1 MGTLK
6 IDILGTSFAI
16 SANEDDAY
24 LKKLL
29 SYYTR
34 IAEEIEKSSNLKDS
48 AQIAIL
54 SGIMICDELYKEK
67 SKNIQNSKSNANN
80 AELDAEAERL
90 TIEMI
95 KKIDQALK

>member
-1 MGTLK
+1 VGTLK

-16 SANEDDAY
+16 NANEDDAY
-24 LKKLL
+24 LTKLL

-34 IAEEIEKSSNLKDS
+34 ISDEIGKSSNLKDPV
-48 AQIAIL
+48 QIAIL

-67 SKNIQNSKSNANN
+67 SLNARFSKEHGSDS
-80 AELDAEAERL
+80 DAEAERL
-90 TIEMI
+90 TEEMI

>member
-67 SKNIQNSKSNANN
+67 SKNIQNFK
-80 AELDAEAERL
+80 
-90 TIEMI
+90 I
-95 KKIDQALK
+95 KCEQCGARCGSRTPDYRNDKKN